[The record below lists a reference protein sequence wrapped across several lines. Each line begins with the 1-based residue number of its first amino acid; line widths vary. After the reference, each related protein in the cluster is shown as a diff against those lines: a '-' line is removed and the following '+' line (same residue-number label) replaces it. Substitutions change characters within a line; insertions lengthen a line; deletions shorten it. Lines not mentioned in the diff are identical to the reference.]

1 MTQLYWIAFW
11 TEAATFRYCL
21 FYIRVLY
28 LTSATREA
36 PKTSSASVKKI
47 HLPFPASWTSSVLQL
62 FLPLVS
68 LCETHSGLS
77 TAVKK
82 KLCGM
87 HTSSFC
93 SHRSINFCLKP
104 SALTAE
110 GYTLFPV
117 WTMLFLL
124 FVHISS
130 APNTF
135 LCSWPQ
141 PLLSLQ
147 ISCLSLLLG
156 RHHVYITSPL
166 SRLDAYVSIESC
178 ATSITVDISVF

>member
-1 MTQLYWIAFW
+1 MSGGSPLPVSHGH
-11 TEAATFRYCL
+11 EASLVKPCNHHNKELISSSCL
-21 FYIRVLY
+21 
-28 LTSATREA
+28 
-36 PKTSSASVKKI
+36 SV
-47 HLPFPASWTSSVLQL
+47 WN
-62 FLPLVS
+62 PLRA
-68 LCETHSGLS
+68 LHCCQE
-77 TAVKK
+77 

-117 WTMLFLL
+117 WTVLFLL

-147 ISCLSLLLG
+147 ISYLSLLLG

-166 SRLDAYVSIESC
+166 STLNAYVSIESC